1 MTEKPIPATGIG
13 DEEAFAPPISQPHE
27 ALDLLV
33 TAVENC
39 GYTGRIKFAIDP
51 ASSEFYR
58 GGEYDLGFKGKTSEK
73 YTGEKL
79 GDLYRQLLDKYPII
93 LLEDPYAQDDWPS
106 WTAFNKTCPVELVG
120 DDLLATNVD
129 RIGEAK
135 EKTACNSLLLKINQI
150 GTITEALSAYVCMTV
165 MRWLTNAS

>member
-13 DEEAFAPPISQPHE
+13 DEGGFAPPISQPHE

-129 RIGEAK
+129 RIEEAE

-150 GTITEALSAYVCMTV
+150 GTITEALSAYVCLTV